1 MIAPYGTTY
10 ERDHDGRLA
19 RVIDRAGYVWATLAW
34 DGDRLVRL
42 EVPGAIVDGA
52 RIEDPLLGEAH
63 RITSGDATTTM
74 TALDW
79 AAPAQI
85 PTVAA
90 PGRLVA
96 GAGGAILNVIALLAA
111 DSGID
116 PLRYAGRYPTSALF
130 RALARS
136 FRTTATEDD
145 FTAHLSER
153 LGERLGAA
161 GEPIPVDFVPAPL
174 ERLGNPH
181 GFLELRVGLE
191 RAVIDRVSYEPGGSP
206 ARLVELRAELWFG
219 DQVYARVAA
228 FDVHG
233 ELLDG
238 PLPLPRC
245 TSEVV
250 GQQFPP
256 ALAGALAELVAQ
268 AVPAPLAAD
277 ARRWLA
283 TRPVR
288 WADLGARA
296 ARAEPDGLAVHA
308 ALWQTVGPLGLG
320 RLALALAEALAP
332 VVTTALVAE
341 IEREVDLFTRSPG
354 TGA

>member
-10 ERDHDGRLA
+10 ERDDGNRLV
-19 RVIDRAGYVWATLAW
+19 RVIDRAGYVWATLSW

-52 RIEDPLLGEAH
+52 RIDDPLLGEAH
-63 RITSGDATTTM
+63 RIIGAGAKPANAGERGPDATTTM

-96 GAGGAILNVIALLAA
+96 GAGAAILNVIALLAHDA
-111 DSGID
+111 GI
-116 PLRYAGRYPTSALF
+116 PALRYAGRYPTSALF

-145 FTAHLSER
+145 FTAHLAER
-153 LGERLGAA
+153 LGGA
-161 GEPIPVDFVPAPL
+161 GDPIPVDFVPAPL

-206 ARLVELRAELWFG
+206 ARLVDLRAELWFG

-238 PLPLPRC
+238 PLPIPRC

-268 AVPAPLAAD
+268 AVPAPIAAD

-283 TRPVR
+283 T
-288 WADLGARA
+288 
-296 ARAEPDGLAVHA
+296 
-308 ALWQTVGPLGLG
+308 
-320 RLALALAEALAP
+320 
-332 VVTTALVAE
+332 
-341 IEREVDLFTRSPG
+341 
-354 TGA
+354 